1 MTHEQASELLAAFAL
16 HALDRDE
23 EQAVAAHVQSCAQ
36 CQRELA
42 SLQGVMGH
50 LGSAVKQVSPPPG
63 LREAVLAGI
72 QMRQDVIQLRRG
84 WAVGLAAAAGLL
96 LLILAGLGVSL
107 GRQLAAISTRLAA
120 QEQVLAL
127 LAAPSAR
134 SVSLTGS
141 VTAAVRFVYDPDRGR
156 GALVVSDLQDP
167 GREFVY
173 QLWLIAGTQPE
184 SAGTFRPAPGQPVV
198 LPLVAD
204 FSRYQAVAISVERG
218 PTGALQPTTTP
229 VLLGKL

>member
-16 HALDRDE
+16 YALDRDE
-23 EQAVAAHVQSCAQ
+23 ARAVSAHMRSCAE

-42 SLQGVMGH
+42 PLQEVAGQ
-50 LGSAVKQVSPPPG
+50 LGSAVRQVSPPPG

-72 QMRQDVIQLRRG
+72 QVRQDVIQVRRG
-84 WAVGLAAAAGLL
+84 WVVGLAAAAAI
-96 LLILAGLGVSL
+96 LIVVLTGLGVSL
-107 GRQLAAISTRLAA
+107 SRQLAGLSTRLAA

-156 GALVVSDLQDP
+156 GALVVSDLRDP

-184 SAGTFRPAPGQPVV
+184 SAGVFRPAPGQPVV
-198 LPLVAD
+198 LPLAVD
-204 FSRYQAVAISVERG
+204 FSRYQAVAISVERA
-218 PTGALQPTTTP
+218 PSGALQPTTTP
-229 VLLGKL
+229 ILIGKL

>member
-1 MTHEQASELLAAFAL
+1 MTHEQASEMLAAFAL

-23 EQAVAAHVQSCAQ
+23 AQAVSAHVQSCDR
-36 CQRELA
+36 CRSELA
-42 SLQGVMGH
+42 SWQEVTGQ
-50 LGSAVKQVSPPPG
+50 LGSAVRQVTPPPG

-72 QMRQDVIQLRRG
+72 QMRQDVIQVRRG
-84 WAVGLAAAAGLL
+84 WALGLAAAAALV

-107 GRQLAAISTRLAA
+107 GRQLTAISTRLAA

-184 SAGTFRPAPGQPVV
+184 SAGTFRPAPGRPVV

-204 FSRYQAVAISVERG
+204 FSRYQAVAISIERA
-218 PTGALQPTTTP
+218 PSGAPQPTTTP
-229 VLLGKL
+229 ILIGKI

>member
-1 MTHEQASELLAAFAL
+1 VRHEQASELLAAFAL

-23 EQAVAAHVQSCAQ
+23 AQAVSAHVQSCAE
-36 CQRELA
+36 CQRELG
-42 SLQGVMGH
+42 SLQRVTGQ
-50 LGSAVKQVSPPPG
+50 LGSAVRQVSPPPG

-72 QMRQDVIQLRRG
+72 QIRQDVIQVRRG
-84 WAVGLAAAAGLL
+84 WTVGLAVAAALVLL
-96 LLILAGLGVSL
+96 TLAGLGVSL

-141 VTAAVRFVYDPDRGR
+141 VPAAVRFVYDPDRGR

-184 SAGTFRPAPGQPVV
+184 SAGTFRPASGRPVV

>member
-23 EQAVAAHVQSCAQ
+23 SRAVAAHVRSCAE

-42 SLQGVMGH
+42 SLQEVTER
-50 LGSAVKQVSPPPG
+50 LGSAVRQTSPPAG

-72 QMRQDVIQLRRG
+72 HVRQDVIQFRRG
-84 WAVGLAAAAGLL
+84 GAVGLAAAAALL
-96 LLILAGLGVSL
+96 LVVLAGLGVSL
-107 GRQLAAISTRLAA
+107 SRQLTALSTRLAV

-127 LAAPSAR
+127 LSSPSAR
-134 SVSLTGS
+134 SVSLSGS
-141 VTAAVRFVYDPDRGR
+141 VTGAARFVYDPNQGR
-156 GALVVSDLQDP
+156 GALVVSDLRDL

-184 SAGTFRPAPGQPVV
+184 SAGVFRPTLGQPVV
-198 LPLVAD
+198 LPLAAD
-204 FSRYQAVAISVERG
+204 FSRYQAVAISVERA
-218 PTGALQPTTTP
+218 PSGAPQPTTTP
-229 VLLGKL
+229 ILIGKL